1 MIQYSQNGNIPDR
14 ILDVGTG
21 TGLVALAAA
30 ASGCKNVIAID
41 NNKFVLSLV
50 EKSKH
55 INNLMNNK
63 IETMEFDLKNFE
75 IKLPEADLVCF
86 ADVLYEKDLGI
97 AVAKRIHECKTRGSK
112 ILLVSPPTRPG
123 KIWMINKLKELY
135 NESNYLSLVEG
146 KIVKNVDIVM
156 PFSIQ
161 NNKDIRGKDNGLNRQ
176 DFFILEI

>member
-1 MIQYSQNGNIPDR
+1 
-14 ILDVGTG
+14 
-21 TGLVALAAA
+21 
-30 ASGCKNVIAID
+30 
-41 NNKFVLSLV
+41 
-50 EKSKH
+50 
-55 INNLMNNK
+55 MNNK

-123 KIWMINKLKELY
+123 KTWMINKLKELY

-146 KIVKNVDIVM
+146 KIVKNVDIIM
-156 PFSIQ
+156 PSIQ

-176 DFFILEI
+176 DFFILEM